1 MKTLKIA
8 LTSILIVMV
17 ILLCLGYK
25 ATQADKKEEQ
35 TNSQKETERV
45 TTDMVERQREYA
57 KSEGKDVTKSEVEN
71 SKRMD
76 DLILNLSPI
85 EKDTISRLLNTNET
99 YLTQTSVIDYIQV
112 ETAGSE
118 KAGVIVGV
126 IYNQVGRTGAS
137 SITLMVINSTEK
149 DYIIDTDNAKVS
161 YQGKDYRIYQSD
173 GKKTT
178 MVPKQSVYEITYS
191 VETKSYTQGQL
202 PYDENTDIYFTG
214 HFKNEQDTYYMLMK
228 PSK

>member
-17 ILLCLGYK
+17 ILLCLGYQ

-45 TTDMVERQREYA
+45 TTGMVERQREYA

-126 IYNQVGRTGAS
+126 IYNQVGRTGES
-137 SITLMVINSTEK
+137 TITLMVINSTEK

-173 GKKTT
+173 GRKTT
-178 MVPKQSVYEITYS
+178 TVPKQSVYEITYS